1 MAFPGLR
8 VLVVDDEAVV
18 RNLLNDA
25 LRFWGC
31 EVEMGFNGEEGVEKY
46 TQFRPDLVL
55 MDFNMPI
62 MNGLDA
68 SRRIIE
74 MDPQAAILL
83 ITGFCETTLVR
94 KALEKGLVRVVIP
107 KPFKLDQL
115 VMAIQE
121 AIKKPKPTSTTSSE
135 EGGVA

>member
-8 VLVVDDEAVV
+8 VLVVDDEASVTS
-18 RNLLNDA
+18 LLKDA

-31 EVEMGFNGEEGVEKY
+31 EVEVGVNGEEGIEKY
-46 TQFRPDLVL
+46 GQFRPDLVL
-55 MDFNMPI
+55 MDFDMPI
-62 MNGLDA
+62 MNGFDA
-68 SRRIIE
+68 SQRIME

-83 ITGFCETTLVR
+83 ITGFSETTLVQR
-94 KALEKGLVRVVIP
+94 AVEKGLVRVVIP
-107 KPFKLDQL
+107 KPFRLDQL
-115 VMAIQE
+115 AMAIQE